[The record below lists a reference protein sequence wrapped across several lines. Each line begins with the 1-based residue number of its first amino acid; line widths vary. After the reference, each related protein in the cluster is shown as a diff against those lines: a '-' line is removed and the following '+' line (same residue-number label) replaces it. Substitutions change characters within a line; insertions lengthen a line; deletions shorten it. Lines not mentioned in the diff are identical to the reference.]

1 MKHYVIFETTFLQP
15 FTVFVIQGQS
25 TKKFNK
31 IQINNSKI

>member
-1 MKHYVIFETTFLQP
+1 MNYYVIFETTFLQL

-31 IQINNSKI
+31 IQINDSKI